1 MATFQTIVMITA
13 AIILLVSLCFIGLA
27 LRNAKNNAIFPP
39 VIANCPDYWTDTS
52 GNNGSRC
59 INEQNIGSME
69 CIRAPDFT
77 TAMYA
82 GTEGSCEKLKWATT
96 CNLSWDGITNNADVC
111 GSS

>member
-1 MATFQTIVMITA
+1 MAVFQKTVVTVASTIL
-13 AIILLVSLCFIGLA
+13 IISLCLIGITLY
-27 LRNAKNNAIFPP
+27 RQKYTSNYPP

-59 INEQNIGSME
+59 INEQNIGNMA
-69 CIRAPDFT
+69 CTRAPDFT

-96 CNLSWDGITNNADVC
+96 CNLSWDGITNNPDKC
-111 GSS
+111 GSK